1 MCPVCLGDLCK
12 YILELELE
20 MLRLGPT
27 RAVCMYVS
35 MYWYVCMYVLVCTGM
50 YRIIPHTHLP
60 VHIGLGLGL
69 GLIPC
74 GCDGISFSYFLC
86 KCQVSS
92 V

>member
-50 YRIIPHTHLP
+50 YWY
-60 VHIGLGLGL
+60 V
-69 GLIPC
+69 
-74 GCDGISFSYFLC
+74 SYHPTYPPTGTYWSWSWSWSWVDPMWL
-86 KCQVSS
+86 
-92 V
+92 